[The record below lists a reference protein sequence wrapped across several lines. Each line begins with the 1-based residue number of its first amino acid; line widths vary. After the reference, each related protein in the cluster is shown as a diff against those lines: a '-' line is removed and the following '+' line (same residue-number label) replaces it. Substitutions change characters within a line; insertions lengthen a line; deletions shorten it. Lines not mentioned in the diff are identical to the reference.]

1 MCKNKQKK
9 KKKTI
14 WSLVDRQEALN
25 TMKRKS
31 PGNDALL
38 TKIFCEAF
46 WSEVKT
52 PLLKSF
58 RKSFLSK
65 KLSTSQKQVAIKLIE
80 KNIEINLLQK
90 FGNLLFIKY
99 RR

>member
-25 TMKRKS
+25 TVKRKS
-31 PGNDALL
+31 PGNDGL

-65 KLSTSQKQVAIKLIE
+65 KLSTSQKQVAIKLIG

-90 FGNLLFIKY
+90 FGNPLFIKY